1 MAPMS
6 HPQVLRLHA
15 DVCAGLQHLCSMV
28 SALPA
33 APGQPPLLA
42 LLAPP
47 SGGGGGGP
55 ALLQPEAV
63 VEAVAQCELR
73 LQSALG
79 FIRGMPKAAKLL
91 EDMSSNPDLNFT
103 PAS

>member
-1 MAPMS
+1 M
-6 HPQVLRLHA
+6 LRLHA

-42 LLAPP
+42 LLVPP
-47 SGGGGGGP
+47 SSGGGP
-55 ALLQPEAV
+55 APLQPEAA

-73 LQSALG
+73 LQAALG